1 MFDIR
6 DHGGRFG
13 GGGGSVIKSVQR
25 GLTTTAA
32 AGTKQTI
39 TINPVDVSK
48 SIILMTI
55 QSDNVWPQILEV
67 LAKIES
73 STTISFEHTYRDS
86 NAVSISWEVV
96 EFTKLKSLQKGDVAQ
111 VSFPDVNVTI
121 NAVNLNKTI
130 AFVTSKNAD
139 TNNSSLRTRV
149 RASLTNSTTLNIFT
163 RNTNTQTFHY
173 QVVEFE

>member
-1 MFDIR
+1 MLDIR

-13 GGGGSVIKSVQR
+13 GGSGSVIKSVQR

-55 QSDNVWPQILEV
+55 QSDNAWPQIVEV

-73 STTISFEHTYRDS
+73 STTISFEHVYS
-86 NAVSISWEVV
+86 NTNSVFISWEVV
-96 EFTKLKSLQKGDVAQ
+96 EFSKLKSLQKGDVAQ
-111 VSFPDVNVTI
+111 TASPEVNVTI
-121 NAVNLNKTI
+121 NAVDLSKTI
-130 AFVTSKNAD
+130 VFVTSKNSD
-139 TNNSSLRTRV
+139 TNNASARTRV